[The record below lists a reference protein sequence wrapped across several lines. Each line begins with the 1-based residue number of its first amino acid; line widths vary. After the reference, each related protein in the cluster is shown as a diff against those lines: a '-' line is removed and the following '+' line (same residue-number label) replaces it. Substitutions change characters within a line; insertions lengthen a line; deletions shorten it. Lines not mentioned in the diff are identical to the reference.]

1 MDAAMR
7 ILDANLNRAREGLRV
22 LEDVARFALGR
33 QDVCARIKELR
44 HMVAGAGGAGG
55 AGGVGGVG
63 GGVDALRL
71 LASRDTPGDVGTSVT
86 TAGEAHRAS
95 LGEVATAAAK
105 RTQEALR
112 SCEESAKALGLSA
125 AASGFEGARYEAYE
139 LERLVVTAMGN
150 WGARRQFALCVLITQ
165 AMCGGRD
172 WREVAAEAAKGGADC
187 LQLRE
192 KPGTEGLE
200 DGELLARAREFVQIA
215 HAHGAAAFIN
225 DRADIAMLAG
235 ADGVHLGQSDLP
247 IAAVRELVGARLLVG
262 VSTENLDQ
270 ARAAVRAGAD
280 LCGVGPMFS
289 TTTKHKE
296 RIVGAEYLRAYL
308 GDEECGRVAHLAIGG
323 ITPERASE
331 LARAGCRGVAVSSYV
346 CGSDDPRAAAARL
359 REAIGSRAEKRE

>member
-1 MDAAMR
+1 MR

-33 QDVCARIKELR
+33 QDLCGRIKELR
-44 HMVAGAGGAGG
+44 HVVGS

-63 GGVDALRL
+63 GGLDGLRL

-86 TAGEAHRAS
+86 TATEAHRAS

-112 SCEESAKALGLSA
+112 SCEESAKALGLGA
-125 AASGFEGARYEAYE
+125 AARSFEGARYEAYE

-150 WGARRQFALCVLITQ
+150 WGARRQFALCVLITD

-192 KPGTEGLE
+192 KPGAGGLEGGLE
-200 DGELLARAREFVQIA
+200 DNALLARAREFVRIA

-247 IAAVRELVGARLLVG
+247 IGAVRELVGGRLLVG
-262 VSTENLDQ
+262 VSTENLEQ

-280 LCGVGPMFS
+280 VCGVGPMFS

-296 RIVGAEYLRAYL
+296 RIVGAEYLRAYVD
-308 GDEECGRVAHLAIGG
+308 DEECGRVAHLAIGG
-323 ITPERASE
+323 ITPERARV
-331 LARAGCRGVAVSSYV
+331 LASAGCKGVAVSSYV
-346 CGSDDPRAAAARL
+346 CGSDDPRAAAGRL
-359 REAIGSRAEKRE
+359 REAIG